1 MVKNILIT
9 GGLGYVGGR
18 LAVHLNQ
25 LPNHQVTVTSRK
37 KIKSPFDGVQII
49 NPDYQKEDYNTYL
62 DGIDTVVH
70 LAALNEIDCVR
81 FPYQAIDVNVSQ
93 TLKWLKAAEN
103 SGVKQ
108 FIYFST
114 VHVYGSPLTGT
125 IDESRLPRP
134 THPYSITHKAA
145 EDYVLAS
152 RDKSDLNALVLRLSN
167 SFGAPT
173 LPDVNRWTLL
183 VNDLCKQVVQTGV
196 LKLRSSGTQLRD
208 FITLTDV
215 CRAVEHL
222 LKLNN
227 EKTRDGLF
235 NLSGESTL
243 SIFEMTQRIANRA
256 QAVLDIEPE
265 IQRPAPAI
273 TETAGQLFCSSQKL
287 QQTGFHLSRQIE
299 QELDD
304 MLRFCQHHFATSHD

>member
-152 RDKSDLNALVLRLSN
+152 RD
-167 SFGAPT
+167 
-173 LPDVNRWTLL
+173 
-183 VNDLCKQVVQTGV
+183 
-196 LKLRSSGTQLRD
+196 
-208 FITLTDV
+208 
-215 CRAVEHL
+215 
-222 LKLNN
+222 
-227 EKTRDGLF
+227 
-235 NLSGESTL
+235 
-243 SIFEMTQRIANRA
+243 
-256 QAVLDIEPE
+256 
-265 IQRPAPAI
+265 
-273 TETAGQLFCSSQKL
+273 
-287 QQTGFHLSRQIE
+287 
-299 QELDD
+299 
-304 MLRFCQHHFATSHD
+304 

>member
-1 MVKNILIT
+1 M
-9 GGLGYVGGR
+9 
-18 LAVHLNQ
+18 
-25 LPNHQVTVTSRK
+25 
-37 KIKSPFDGVQII
+37 
-49 NPDYQKEDYNTYL
+49 
-62 DGIDTVVH
+62 
-70 LAALNEIDCVR
+70 
-81 FPYQAIDVNVSQ
+81 
-93 TLKWLKAAEN
+93 
-103 SGVKQ
+103 
-108 FIYFST
+108 
-114 VHVYGSPLTGT
+114 
-125 IDESRLPRP
+125 
-134 THPYSITHKAA
+134 
-145 EDYVLAS
+145 
-152 RDKSDLNALVLRLSN
+152 LRLSN